1 MTYLT
6 NFFNKN
12 LLIIFFSLFILNAEA
27 LNNRI
32 AYKINNQIITN
43 FDITKEFRYLAIIN
57 PKLLDLTKDEIF
69 KISTDSI
76 IKEKIKK
83 IEILKHVKEIKLN
96 ENYMNALMN
105 QNYERFGVKN
115 EEELKKKISS
125 IGFNL
130 NEFKEKMTIEALWNQ
145 IIYEKFLNKVKI
157 NKDQLRD
164 EVLKNEEKFVYNL
177 SEIVF
182 EADNRENYLK
192 NLKMIKNE
200 ISNRGFESAVLLYS
214 VSDSKSSGGELGWIN
229 ETSINKNLNNKVK
242 KLKIGEYTEPEVIP
256 GGFLILKLNKIKKM
270 KVSIDIDNELN
281 KLIQLKT
288 NQQLNQYSNIYFN
301 KIKKNIKIEKI

>member
-242 KLKIGEYTEPEVIP
+242 KLKIGQYTEPEVIP

>member
-6 NFFNKN
+6 NIYKKI
-12 LLIIFFSLFILNAEA
+12 LLTIFFSLLIINADA
-27 LNNRI
+27 LNNKI
-32 AYKINNQIITN
+32 AYKIDNQIITN

-57 PKLLDLTKDEIF
+57 PKLLDLTNDEIF
-69 KISTDSI
+69 KISTNSL

-83 IEILKHVKEIKLN
+83 IEILKHIKEIKLN
-96 ENYMNALMN
+96 ENYINGLLKK
-105 QNYERFGVKN
+105 NYERFGVKN
-115 EEELKKKISS
+115 RKEFEKKINA
-125 IGFNL
+125 IGFDL
-130 NEFKEKMTIEALWNQ
+130 NEFKEKMSIEALWNQ
-145 IIYEKFLNKVKI
+145 IIYEKYLNKVKI
-157 NKDQLRD
+157 NKVKLRD
-164 EVLKNEEKFVYNL
+164 EALKSKEKFLYNL

-192 NLKMIKNE
+192 KLKMIKNE

-214 VSDSKSSGGELGWIN
+214 ISDSKSSSGELGWIN
-229 ETSINKNLNNKVK
+229 ETSINKNLNNKIK
-242 KLKIGEYTEPEVIP
+242 KLKIGEFTEPEVIP
-256 GGFLILKLNKIKKM
+256 GGFLILKLNKIKKT

>member
-6 NFFNKN
+6 NFFNKI
-12 LLIIFFSLFILNAEA
+12 LLIIFFSLFVLNAEA
-27 LNNRI
+27 LNNKI

-43 FDITKEFRYLAIIN
+43 FDIIKEFRYLAIIN
-57 PKLLDLTKDEIF
+57 PKLLNLTKDEIF
-69 KISTDSI
+69 KISTNSL

-83 IEILKHVKEIKLN
+83 IEILRHVKDLKLN
-96 ENYMNALMN
+96 ENYMNALMK

-115 EEELKKKISS
+115 EQQFEEKISS

-130 NEFKEKMTIEALWNQ
+130 NEIKEKMSIEAMWNQ

-157 NKDQLRD
+157 NKDQLRN
-164 EVLKNEEKFVYNL
+164 EVLESEEKFVYNL

-214 VSDSKSSGGELGWIN
+214 ISDSKSSSGELGWIN
-229 ETSINKNLNNKVK
+229 ETSINKDLNNKLK

-256 GGFLILKLNKIKKM
+256 GGFLILKLNKIKKT

-288 NQQLNQYSNIYFN
+288 NQQLNQYSSIYFN
-301 KIKKNIKIEKI
+301 KVKKNIKIEKI

>member
-6 NFFNKN
+6 NIFNKI

-27 LNNRI
+27 LNNKI
-32 AYKINNQIITN
+32 AYKINNEIITN

-69 KISTDSI
+69 KISTNSI

-83 IEILKHVKEIKLN
+83 IEILKHVKEIKIN
-96 ENYMNALMN
+96 ENYINALLI
-105 QNYERFGVKN
+105 QSYERFGVKN
-115 EEELKKKISS
+115 EEEFENKINS

-130 NEFKEKMTIEALWNQ
+130 NEFKEKISIEAVWNQ
-145 IIYEKFLNKVKI
+145 IIYEKYLDKVKI

-164 EVLKNEEKFVYNL
+164 EVLKSEEKFLYNL

-192 NLKMIKNE
+192 KLKMIKKE
-200 ISNRGFESAVLLYS
+200 ISDRGFEGAALLYS
-214 VSDSKSSGGELGWIN
+214 ISESKSSNGELGWIK
-229 ETSINKNLNNKVK
+229 ETSINKNLNNKIK

-256 GGFLILKLNKIKKM
+256 GGFLILKLNKIKKT
-270 KVSIDIDNELN
+270 KVSIEIDDELN

-288 NQQLNQYSNIYFN
+288 NQQLNQFSSIYFN

>member
-6 NFFNKN
+6 NIFNKI

-27 LNNRI
+27 LNNKI
-32 AYKINNQIITN
+32 AYKINNEIITN

-69 KISTDSI
+69 KISTNSI

-83 IEILKHVKEIKLN
+83 IEILKHVKEIKIN
-96 ENYMNALMN
+96 ENYINALLI

-115 EEELKKKISS
+115 EEEFENKINS

-130 NEFKEKMTIEALWNQ
+130 NEFKEKISIEAVWNQ
-145 IIYEKFLNKVKI
+145 IIYEKYLDKVKI

-164 EVLKNEEKFVYNL
+164 EVLKSEEKFLYNL

-192 NLKMIKNE
+192 KLKMIKKE
-200 ISNRGFESAVLLYS
+200 ISDRGFEGAALLYS
-214 VSDSKSSGGELGWIN
+214 ISESKSSNGELGWIK
-229 ETSINKNLNNKVK
+229 ETSINKNLNNKIK

-256 GGFLILKLNKIKKM
+256 GGFLILKLNKIKKT
-270 KVSIDIDNELN
+270 KVSIEIDDELN

-288 NQQLNQYSNIYFN
+288 NQQLNQYSSIYFN

>member
-1 MTYLT
+1 MTYLI
-6 NFFNKN
+6 NYFNKI

-27 LNNRI
+27 LNNKI

-69 KISTDSI
+69 KISTNSI

-83 IEILKHVKEIKLN
+83 VEILKHVKEIKLN
-96 ENYMNALMN
+96 ENYINTLMK

-130 NEFKEKMTIEALWNQ
+130 NEFKEKMTIEVLWNQ
-145 IIYEKFLNKVKI
+145 IIYEKFLDKVKI

-164 EVLKNEEKFVYNL
+164 EVLENEEKFVYNL

-182 EADNRENYLK
+182 EANNRENYLK

-214 VSDSKSSGGELGWIN
+214 ISDSKSSGGELGWIN

-270 KVSIDIDNELN
+270 KVSIDIDKELN

-288 NQQLNQYSNIYFN
+288 NQQLNQYSSIYFN
-301 KIKKNIKIEKI
+301 RIKKDIKIEKI